1 VIVTTDT
8 LASLRAQVTMVDG
21 GFDPLHAGHIRY
33 FRAAAALG
41 PPVLCNL
48 SGDDWVA
55 RKHPPLLPQEE
66 RAELLDSIRWLEWV
80 HVSNVPT
87 AAVIRVLQPR
97 YYAKGSHWAGHLPE
111 DEVAVCA
118 EVGTEVVFLETVTN
132 SSTEILE
139 RYERSRSD
147 RG

>member
-1 VIVTTDT
+1 VTTDALT
-8 LASLRAQVTMVDG
+8 GLRGRVTMVDG

-48 SGDDWVA
+48 SSDDWVA
-55 RKHPPLLPQEE
+55 RKHAPLLPQEE
-66 RAELLDSIRWLEWV
+66 RAELLDAVRWLEWV
-80 HVSNVPT
+80 HVSQEPT
-87 AAVIRVLQPR
+87 ASVLRALQPR
-97 YYAKGSHWAGHLPE
+97 YYAKGSDWAGRLPE
-111 DEVAVCA
+111 DEAAVCA
-118 EVGTEVVFLETVTN
+118 EVGTEVVFLDTVTH

-139 RYERSRSD
+139 RYERRRSD